1 MSFKTFLFIALLI
14 ILTAVTVVI
23 SVQLIMKILV
33 RNRNKIQKLTIDELF
48 DAIAMVVTNE
58 ISLYERNVLDNK
70 GKIVSNASYENYYKD
85 IMKNVCESLSDDVI
99 DRLSFYINR
108 QSIFTWISREIKIYL
123 NNKIMWKIMLG
134 IIV

>member
-14 ILTAVTVVI
+14 ILIAVTVVI

-48 DAIAMVVTNE
+48 DAIAMVVSNE
-58 ISLYERNVLDNK
+58 MSLYERSGVDNK

-85 IMKNVCESLSDDVI
+85 IMKNVCESLSDDII

-123 NNKIMWKIMLG
+123 NNKIM
-134 IIV
+134 

>member
-85 IMKNVCESLSDDVI
+85 IMKNVCESLSDDII

-108 QSIFTWISREIKIYL
+108 QSIFTWISREIMIYL
-123 NNKIMWKIMLG
+123 NNKIM
-134 IIV
+134 

>member
-85 IMKNVCESLSDDVI
+85 IMKNVCESLSDDII

-108 QSIFTWISREIKIYL
+108 QSIFTWISREIKVYL
-123 NNKIMWKIMLG
+123 NNKIM
-134 IIV
+134 

>member
-48 DAIAMVVTNE
+48 DAIAMVVTND
-58 ISLYERNVLDNK
+58 ISLYERNALDNK

-85 IMKNVCESLSDDVI
+85 IMKNVCESLSDDII

-123 NNKIMWKIMLG
+123 NNKIM
-134 IIV
+134 

>member
-85 IMKNVCESLSDDVI
+85 IMKNVCESLSDDII

-123 NNKIMWKIMLG
+123 NNKIM
-134 IIV
+134 

>member
-33 RNRNKIQKLTIDELF
+33 RNRNKIQKLTIGELF

-85 IMKNVCESLSDDVI
+85 IMKNVCESLSDDII

-108 QSIFTWISREIKIYL
+108 QSIFTWISREIKVYL
-123 NNKIMWKIMLG
+123 NNKIM
-134 IIV
+134 

>member
-123 NNKIMWKIMLG
+123 NNKIM
-134 IIV
+134 

>member
-58 ISLYERNVLDNK
+58 ISLYERNALDNK

-85 IMKNVCESLSDDVI
+85 IMKNVCESLSDDII

-123 NNKIMWKIMLG
+123 NNKIM
-134 IIV
+134 

>member
-14 ILTAVTVVI
+14 ILIAVTVVI

-85 IMKNVCESLSDDVI
+85 IMKNVCESLSDDII

-123 NNKIMWKIMLG
+123 NNKIM
-134 IIV
+134 

>member
-1 MSFKTFLFIALLI
+1 MAFKTFLFIALLI

-85 IMKNVCESLSDDVI
+85 IMKNVCESLSDDII

-123 NNKIMWKIMLG
+123 NNKIM
-134 IIV
+134 